1 MQDNLKNLEIST
13 LSFSDELFFFFK
25 KPDVH
30 SIRQG
35 LDPMHYLDNRKSEH
49 SGFPSSTAT
58 SIKNGVFTNPQSKSH
73 INNKRRNSRTGNQ
86 EGHSN
91 TFREE
96 YPLSVRSLSTKKH
109 GISKSS
115 HSKRKS
121 SITYLN
127 KQNNLTSRNNRAFI
141 DEIESQHENNIQ
153 NNLQRSLSKRQ
164 IPDMISGESGGS
176 DINPRRL
183 TPSSGET
190 FIDSNSEEGEHFTTR
205 RHSELKSS
213 NSFHNSVQG
222 GHTVHHNNQEKKVNR
237 SNSRYNKQRYDDHT
251 RPRRRRSEKD
261 YYRQNVSWK
270 LLK

>member
-1 MQDNLKNLEIST
+1 MN
-13 LSFSDELFFFFK
+13 FFPFLK

-30 SIRQG
+30 SIRKG
-35 LDPMHYLDNRKSEH
+35 LDSMHYLDNRKQEH

-73 INNKRRNSRTGNQ
+73 INNKRRNSRTSKH
-86 EGHSN
+86 EGQSN

-96 YPLSVRSLSTKKH
+96 YPLSVRSLSTKKN

-127 KQNNLTSRNNRAFI
+127 KQNNLTSRNNRAFL
-141 DEIESQHENNIQ
+141 DEIESQHDNNIQ
-153 NNLQRSLSKRQ
+153 TNLQRSLSKRH

-190 FIDSNSEEGEHFTTR
+190 FIDSNSEEGENVSTR
-205 RHSELKSS
+205 RLGELRSS
-213 NSFHNSVQG
+213 NSFHNNTRDG
-222 GHTVHHNNQEKKVNR
+222 YEAHHNNKERKVGR
-237 SNSRYNKQRYDDHT
+237 SNSRYNNQRYDDHT
-251 RPRRRRSEKD
+251 RGRRRRIEKD
-261 YYRQNVSWK
+261 NYRPNVS
-270 LLK
+270 